1 MATKQL
7 RKKITKNNKQT
18 KIQQI
23 SRKKNKINEDEQNIV
38 FVQKVLQTSKYTP
51 NIENVYKWRK

>member
-7 RKKITKNNKQT
+7 RKKITKNSKQT